1 MSTTSLALVEDLR
14 PGLRPDP
21 APGTHRRG
29 QHLQLVGQL
38 VGPAAPAAARTP
50 SRSRLRDELGA
61 TTAEYAT
68 VTGCGVGFAAV
79 LFKFLTSDGG
89 QQLLKLIFSAIRALL
104 PF

>member
-1 MSTTSLALVEDLR
+1 MSTTSLAPAEHRR
-14 PGLRPDP
+14 PGLRPDL
-21 APGTHRRG
+21 APGSRPRG
-29 QHLQLVGQL
+29 QHLRL
-38 VGPAAPAAARTP
+38 VGPVGRVNATAAARTP
-50 SRSRLRDELGA
+50 SRSRLRGELGA

-79 LFKFLTSDGG
+79 LFKFLTSEGG